1 MNSGDISR
9 FERAWEEAVKA
20 QDNRG
25 WGRIRRIWRRLRS
38 HYAGGTLPEYRKKK
52 DSQLIQIS
60 PAKVMT
66 RDGHILT
73 IDPRCKHCREFF
85 GE

>member
-73 IDPRCKHCREFF
+73 IDPRCDKCREFF